1 MKRKKMRSKL
11 FGKIAEMDVMEFD
24 ETDRRKWRL
33 LFDKWATLNRELK
46 EYGARG
52 LTFPEGLSEVAFCLL
67 TRSVKKLKTP
77 QGVAAS
83 FDTYNLTT
91 KKAQQIKA
99 SSVEYDLTSFGPKS
113 KWDELYF
120 LDFYNGGNH
129 DGTFNLYLIN
139 NDLIYGHKVNKNQTL
154 KMQQEQGKRPRFS
167 LKKRLIIPHRI
178 EPIRKNV
185 RLWEP

>member
-1 MKRKKMRSKL
+1 MKTREVKTRL
-11 FGKIAEMDVMEFD
+11 FGKNVGMEVMEFD
-24 ETDRRKWRL
+24 ETDRVKWHL
-33 LFDKWATLNRELK
+33 LFEKWATLNRELK

-77 QGVAAS
+77 QGVTAS

-91 KKAQQIKA
+91 MKAQQIKA

-129 DGTFNLYLIN
+129 DGTFNLYLIS
-139 NDLIYGHKVNKNQTL
+139 NDLIYRHKVNRNQTL
-154 KMQQEQGKRPRFS
+154 KMQQKPGKRPRFS
-167 LKKRLIIPHRI
+167 LKKRLIIPYSI

-185 RLWEP
+185 RLWEL

>member
-77 QGVAAS
+77 QGVTAS

-99 SSVEYDLTSFGPKS
+99 SMEFAWAK
-113 KWDELYF
+113 
-120 LDFYNGGNH
+120 
-129 DGTFNLYLIN
+129 
-139 NDLIYGHKVNKNQTL
+139 
-154 KMQQEQGKRPRFS
+154 
-167 LKKRLIIPHRI
+167 
-178 EPIRKNV
+178 
-185 RLWEP
+185 

>member
-1 MKRKKMRSKL
+1 MKTREVKTRL
-11 FGKIAEMDVMEFD
+11 FGKNVGMEVMEFD
-24 ETDRRKWRL
+24 ETDRVKWHL
-33 LFDKWATLNRELK
+33 LFEKWATLNRELK

-77 QGVAAS
+77 QGVTAS

-167 LKKRLIIPHRI
+167 LKKRLFIPHRI

>member
-1 MKRKKMRSKL
+1 MKTKKVKTRL
-11 FGKIAEMDVMEFD
+11 FGKNAEIDVMEFD
-24 ETDRRKWRL
+24 ETDRRKWRS
-33 LFDKWATLNRELK
+33 LFDQWATLNRELK

-67 TRSVKKLKTP
+67 TSSVKKLKTP
-77 QGVAAS
+77 PGVTAS

-120 LDFYNGGNH
+120 MDFYNDGKH
-129 DGTFNLYLIN
+129 DGTFSLYLIS
-139 NDLIYGHKVNKNQTL
+139 NDLIYGHKVNRNQTL
-154 KMQQEQGKRPRFS
+154 KMQQEQGKRPRLS
-167 LKKRLIIPHRI
+167 LKKDLIIPHGIVPAHR
-178 EPIRKNV
+178 NV
-185 RLWEP
+185 RLWEK

>member
-1 MKRKKMRSKL
+1 MKTKKVKTRL
-11 FGKIAEMDVMEFD
+11 FGKNAEIDVMEFD

-33 LFDKWATLNRELK
+33 LFDQWATLNRELK

-67 TRSVKKLKTP
+67 TSSVKKLKTP
-77 QGVAAS
+77 PGVTAS

-120 LDFYNGGNH
+120 MDFYNDGKH
-129 DGTFNLYLIN
+129 DGTFSLYLIS
-139 NDLIYGHKVNKNQTL
+139 NDLIYGHKVNRNQTL
-154 KMQQEQGKRPRFS
+154 KMQQEQGKRPRLS
-167 LKKRLIIPHRI
+167 LKKDLIIPHGIVPAHR
-178 EPIRKNV
+178 NV
-185 RLWEP
+185 RLWEK

>member
-67 TRSVKKLKTP
+67 TGSVKKLSTP
-77 QGVAAS
+77 QGVTAS
-83 FDTYNLTT
+83 FDTYNPTS

-99 SSVEYDLTSFGPKS
+99 STIYDDLTSFGPKS

-120 LDFYNGGNH
+120 MDFYNDGIH
-129 DGTFNLYLIN
+129 DGSFDLYLISN
-139 NDLIYGHKVNKNQTL
+139 ELIYGHKVNKDQTL
-154 KMQQEQGKRPRFS
+154 IMQQQEGKRPRVS
-167 LKKRLIIPHRI
+167 LKK
-178 EPIRKNV
+178 NV
-185 RLWEP
+185 ISKHGIMPLYEKVKTWEI

>member
-24 ETDRRKWRL
+24 ETDRKKWRF

-77 QGVAAS
+77 QGVTAS

-99 SSVEYDLTSFGPKS
+99 SSVENDLTSFGPNS

-129 DGTFNLYLIN
+129 DGTFNLYLIS
-139 NDLIYGHKVNKNQTL
+139 NDLIYGHKVNRNQTL